1 MGLVPPV
8 VRTAFVVVAL
18 LAVGCTAT
26 ATPNARRVVLPETPA
41 AAPPERTATAPIPT
55 MEPTPVPV
63 VEIRYRVDVRVP
75 DAPGFGAFL
84 AETMEDPRGWTGARF
99 RLVEDPSA
107 EYVVVL
113 AEGDETHELCLPY
126 DVGGEFSCQNGPVVA
141 INAKRWRAA
150 VPHWPSSLDDY
161 RRMLL
166 NHEMGHL
173 LGQRHVDCTPGEPA
187 PVMYQQ
193 SGALGD
199 CLANPWPLPWEIER
213 AARHDQPLAP
223 GYGE

>member
-1 MGLVPPV
+1 MSPPGRRRAPAILVV
-8 VRTAFVVVAL
+8 IVLV
-18 LAVGCTAT
+18 AVGCSVGAEPT
-26 ATPNARRVVLPETPA
+26 ARRVVLPEPTL
-41 AAPPERTATAPIPT
+41 APT
-55 MEPTPVPV
+55 PTPVPI
-63 VEIRYRVDVRVP
+63 VEVRYRVDVRVP
-75 DAPGFGAFL
+75 DAPGFASFL
-84 AETMEDPRGWTGARF
+84 AETMGDPRGWGRARF
-99 RLVEDPSA
+99 RLVEDPGA
-107 EYVVVL
+107 PHAVVL
-113 AEGDETHELCLPY
+113 VEGAEAQELCRPY
-126 DVGGEFSCQNGPVVA
+126 DVGGEFSCQNGPVVV

-150 VPHWPSSLDDY
+150 VPHWPLSLDDY

-193 SGALGD
+193 SGSLGD

-213 AARHDQPLAP
+213 ALRHDQPLAP